1 MLDVSIAKDSLYP
14 NGGTKMNDEPWK
26 PRKVVIVGA
35 GAVGST
41 FAYALAQSGLADE
54 IALRDANHE
63 LALGQVL
70 DLVHGQAFFPS
81 VQIHEARAADYAD
94 AHLIVITAG
103 AKQRPGEPRL
113 ELLQRNVKIIH
124 DIINEI
130 VLQKSP
136 AVVLIVSNPVDILTY
151 VAHQRS
157 GWPRGR
163 IIGSGTVLDSAR
175 FRHLLSQHCGV
186 DVHNVHAYIL
196 GEHGDSEFAAW
207 SMTNM
212 AGMPIEQFCRLCLK
226 CDDWQA
232 ARRKVTE
239 EVKHSAYHIID
250 YKGATWFAVG
260 LALTRIAAAILR
272 NQRGVLTV
280 SAVLEGE
287 YGLSG
292 VSLGVPCI
300 VSQKGVDKVL
310 EVALPPD
317 EQSALVKSAAVLQ
330 AAIEKLD
337 LTGPA

>member
-1 MLDVSIAKDSLYP
+1 MIDA
-14 NGGTKMNDEPWK
+14 TWR

-54 IALRDANHE
+54 IAVRDANHE
-63 LALGQVL
+63 LAMGQVL

-81 VQIHEARAADYAD
+81 VQIHEAQVADYAD
-94 AHLIVITAG
+94 AHMVVITAG
-103 AKQRPGEPRL
+103 AKQKPGESRL
-113 ELLQRNVKIIH
+113 DLLQRNILIIH
-124 DIINEI
+124 AIIDEI

-163 IIGSGTVLDSAR
+163 ILGSGTVLDSAR
-175 FRHLLSQHCGV
+175 FRHLLSLHCGV
-186 DVHNVHAYIL
+186 DVHNVHAHIL

-212 AGMPIEQFCRLCLK
+212 AGMPIQQFCRTCLK
-226 CDDWQA
+226 CDDWKE
-232 ARRKVTE
+232 ARHKVAE

-260 LALTRIAAAILR
+260 LALTQITASILR
-272 NQRGVLTV
+272 NQHGVFTV
-280 SAVLEGE
+280 SSVLEGE
-287 YGLSG
+287 YGLNG
-292 VSLGVPCI
+292 VSLSVPCI
-300 VSQKGVDKVL
+300 LSRNGVEKVL
-310 EVALPPD
+310 QITLPPD
-317 EQSALVKSAAVLQ
+317 EQNALHKSADILRE
-330 AAIEKLD
+330 AIEQLE
-337 LTGPA
+337 LNITT